1 MALTKASQN
10 VITPNI
16 ATTDTAQT
24 ISGVKTFSK
33 NQIISLAATE
43 TLSAFE
49 IRNLGT
55 GVALKISDE
64 ATELTPFVVDASGKC
79 GVKIAI
85 PLYDL
90 HVGGTFFPSNGT
102 IGISN
107 GVAATDGIVGQVLT
121 ATSALVAITSNVKTN
136 GASITL
142 TAGDWEVYSNATF
155 NFAGVTATAVDQ
167 IGAAVSST
175 SGTMPTNQC
184 QWLLTP
190 VMATAVSQT
199 PSYAFVTPRVRFNVT
214 TNTVVY
220 VVVQAPLIT
229 AGTMAFTSIIT
240 ANRVR

>member
-33 NQIISLAATE
+33 NQIVSLAATE
-43 TLSAFE
+43 TATALE
-49 IRNLGT
+49 IKNLGS
-55 GVALKISDE
+55 GLALSISDE
-64 ATELTPFVVDASGKC
+64 VTETTPFVVDASGKC
-79 GVKIAI
+79 GVKIAV

-90 HVGGTFFPSNGT
+90 HVGGTFFPSTGTVGITNG
-102 IGISN
+102 I
-107 GVAATDGIVGQVLT
+107 AATTGIVGQILT
-121 ATSALVAITSNVKTN
+121 NTSAVVSILSNVKTA
-136 GASITL
+136 GATVTL

-155 NFAGVTATAVDQ
+155 NFTGVTATLVDQ
-167 IGAAVSST
+167 IGAAVSNANN
-175 SGTMPTNQC
+175 TMPTNQC

-190 VMATAVSQT
+190 VMATAVTQT
-199 PSYAFVTPRVRFNVT
+199 PAYAFVTPRVRFNVT
-214 TNTVVY
+214 VNTPVY

-229 AGTMAFTSIIT
+229 AGTMTFTSIIT